1 MFINDLHKAAEFSS
15 VHHFAGDTNLLLI
28 DKSLKKINK
37 HINRDLK
44 LTTDWIRAN
53 KLSLNASK
61 TEIVLLKP
69 RNKKITKQLHF
80 RVRGQ
85 KTKQSSQVRY
95 LGVILQD
102 DMQWITHITNL
113 EKKLSRSIGLLSKIR
128 HYVPMHLLGT
138 IYYSIFNSHLIYA
151 CEIWGQNQNSLRFT
165 KVTKLQ
171 NKALKVINFQSSD
184 SPTGPL
190 YQRNKVL
197 RIADFISYKNALF
210 VRNILKKE
218 NPQVF
223 HEMFIMLNQN
233 HTYNTRA
240 ATYHFLDISQVKTTH
255 FGQYSVK
262 FQASET

>member
-1 MFINDLHKAAEFSS
+1 MTGSEQTSYHY
-15 VHHFAGDTNLLLI
+15 
-28 DKSLKKINK
+28 
-37 HINRDLK
+37 
-44 LTTDWIRAN
+44 
-53 KLSLNASK
+53 ASK
-61 TEIVLLKP
+61 TEIILFKP
-69 RNKKITKQLHF
+69 RNKKITKQLNF
-80 RVRGQ
+80 CVSGQ
-85 KTKQSSQVRY
+85 KIKQSSQVRY

-102 DMQWITHITNL
+102 DMQWDAHITNL
-113 EKKLSRSIGLLSKIR
+113 EKKLSHSIDLLSKIR
-128 HYVPMHLLGT
+128 HYAPMHLLQT
-138 IYYSIFNSHLIYA
+138 
-151 CEIWGQNQNSLRFT
+151 SLWLT

-197 RIADFISYKNALF
+197 KITDFISYKNALF
-210 VRNILKKE
+210 IRNTLKKE

-240 ATYHFLDISQVKTTH
+240 ATYHFLDILQVKTTH